1 VPEDNRTLLLTK
13 EIHDCYRLSGI
24 VRSTKFRQM

>member
-1 VPEDNRTLLLTK
+1 MIVTDYLVL
-13 EIHDCYRLSGI
+13 

>member
-1 VPEDNRTLLLTK
+1 VAEDNRTLLLTT
-13 EIHDCYRLSGI
+13 EFQDCYRLSGT